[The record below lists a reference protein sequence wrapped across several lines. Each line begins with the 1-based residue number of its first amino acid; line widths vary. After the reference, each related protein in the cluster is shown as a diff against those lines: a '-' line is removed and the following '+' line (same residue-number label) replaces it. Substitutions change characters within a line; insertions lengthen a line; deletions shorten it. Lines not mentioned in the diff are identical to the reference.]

1 MSSLVGN
8 SSLWKCCKKFYSK
21 LGMKTHL
28 VQSHSTSCPHCM
40 VLFHSNTP
48 DEIFSHVHLCYTD
61 YSNSPNKLQPL
72 PLQSAQIINNNTS
85 LYKESKNL
93 NLKKVNSTNMGNK
106 TSNRLTDLKSFLANQ
121 NSHATSLQSC
131 LPVNV
136 VVNGHR
142 KLRWLVHDPQM
153 PTGWIKQIV
162 QSQRTE
168 NFKITY
174 YCPSEN
180 LTISSKNSM
189 NQYIKSL
196 GKTNLKLKDF
206 EFSRNPKIST
216 QSKIL
221 SLERNS
227 QIIKSKDSQNQNNFS
242 QQIYLTPLLINSQK
256 SKNFLTNI
264 SPPFKLSP
272 NISENKPNK
281 TDFTPEDEDSLL
293 ASINS
298 EIEKLQ
304 KLNEKSGA
312 QSCPACLEIFENSF
326 IMNNHYYALH
336 QTFN

>member
-1 MSSLVGN
+1 
-8 SSLWKCCKKFYSK
+8 
-21 LGMKTHL
+21 MKTHL
-28 VQSHSTSCPHCM
+28 VQYHTTSCPYCM
-40 VLFHSNTP
+40 MLFHCNTT
-48 DEIFSHVHLCYTD
+48 DAIFSHVQLCYAD

-72 PLQSAQIINNNTS
+72 PLQSTQNINNNIP
-85 LYKESKNL
+85 LDEESKNQ
-93 NLKKVNSTNMGNK
+93 NLLVKVNSTNLGNK
-106 TSNRLTDLKSFLANQ
+106 KTNRLTDLKSFLANE
-121 NSHATSLQSC
+121 NSHASSLQSS

-142 KLRWLVHDPQM
+142 KMRWLVHDPQM

-168 NFKITY
+168 NFKINY
-174 YCPSEN
+174 YRPSEN
-180 LTISSKNSM
+180 VTISSKNSM

-216 QSKIL
+216 LSKIL

-227 QIIKSKDSQNQNNFS
+227 QLIKSKASQNQNNFS
-242 QQIYLTPLLINSQK
+242 QQIFLTPLLINYQK
-256 SKNFLTNI
+256 SKNFHSYN
-264 SPPFKLSP
+264 SAPFKLSP

-281 TDFTPEDEDSLL
+281 SDFTLEEEDRLL

-298 EIEKLQ
+298 EIEKLHQ
-304 KLNEKSGA
+304 LNEKSGA
-312 QSCPACLEIFENSF
+312 QSCPACLEVFENSF
-326 IMNNHYYALH
+326 IMNNHYYAIH